1 MRVQLFVGLAVVLLL
16 SAGCGSDKPG
26 PSGAVYQGKHVS
38 EWGDQVRGPDKK
50 ARLEAAQ
57 ALAAMGKEG
66 TSTKEAIQKLHLSV
80 KDEDES
86 QEVRGWAAVA
96 LVYAV
101 RGTPFPIGP
110 IAQPVLKK
118 AAESSDPELRAQAS
132 EMVSRMPSPGD
143 GGGPPGGPG
152 ANRGGG
158 NASTE
163 RSATDEKKTQ
173 PDEKKTQPEEKK
185 TTEKEKP

>member
-16 SAGCGSDKPG
+16 SAGCGPAKPG

-38 EWGDQVRGPDKK
+38 EWGDQMKSPDKK

-66 TSTKEAIQKLHLSV
+66 TSTKEAIQNLHLSIKV
-80 KDEDES
+80 PDES
-86 QEVRGWAAVA
+86 PEVRGWAAVA
-96 LVYAV
+96 LVYAA

-110 IAQPVLKK
+110 IAQPALKE

-143 GGGPPGGPG
+143 GVGPPGGPG
-152 ANRGGG
+152 ANRGAG
-158 NASTE
+158 NAGTE
-163 RSATDEKKTQ
+163 RSATDDKKTQ
-173 PDEKKTQPEEKK
+173 PDEKKT